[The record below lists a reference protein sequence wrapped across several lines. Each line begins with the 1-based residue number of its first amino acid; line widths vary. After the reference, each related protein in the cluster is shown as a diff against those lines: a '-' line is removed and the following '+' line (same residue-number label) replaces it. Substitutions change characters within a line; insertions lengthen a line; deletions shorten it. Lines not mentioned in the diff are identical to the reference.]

1 MCEFIS
7 NRNEMVELGQ
17 DDEVEQASVPELES
31 QLRYGGCQADDD
43 DASRKA
49 EERERKK
56 AEVRKRLEEAGR
68 AKKAKKGFLTPERKK
83 KLRKLLM
90 MKAAEDLKQQQLLK
104 EQERQRIL
112 QERIIAL
119 PNVDSIEDQGK
130 LSQIYKEMM
139 DRIIKLEAD
148 KYDVNYSVRQ
158 KDFEINELTI
168 AVNDLRGKF
177 VKPTLKKVSKYD
189 NKFKKMQDEKKGDKA
204 DFRSNLKVVKKEN
217 AIEELMNVK
226 KKSDKPEWSKKGGAA
241 EEGEEKP
248 AKAPKE
254 KVDKGDDDA
263 EPESVAESVPAE
275 EPEAEAAADEEEEE

>member
-17 DDEVEQASVPELES
+17 DEVEASVPELDS
-31 QLRYGGCQADDD
+31 QIRYGGFQADDEE
-43 DASRKA
+43 ASRKA

-112 QERIIAL
+112 QERIIPL
-119 PNVDSIEDQGK
+119 PNVDSIDDHGK
-130 LSQIYKEMM
+130 LSQVYKDML
-139 DRIIKLEAD
+139 DRILKLEAE

-189 NKFKKMQDEKKGDKA
+189 NKFKQMGGAKAGEKA
-204 DFRSNLKVVKKEN
+204 DFRGNLKVVKKEN
-217 AIEELMNVK
+217 VLDVLEAK
-226 KKSDKPEWSKKGGAA
+226 GKKSDKPEWSKKGGAVEEA
-241 EEGEEKP
+241 EPKP

-254 KVDKGDDDA
+254 KAPDDDA

-275 EPEAEAAADEEEEE
+275 EPAAEEEAAEEEEE